1 MATARAYLR
10 ASLERTELSLSSFL
24 NHVSQL
30 VSKDKETLKPLPMV
44 AFYFDFGQHLLRYSN
59 AGHAPA
65 LIFRAHQ
72 GKCLVLEPTGSALG
86 TNPAENY
93 EESKLR
99 LFRGD
104 LLVSFTDG
112 LLGSAGQEEYTKGIG
127 RLQRFVSPLLGQP
140 AENIVDA
147 IFSEWKEIVE
157 TMPRDDLTLFAL
169 RIVRGPLENPEGAL
183 LVYQ

>member
-1 MATARAYLR
+1 
-10 ASLERTELSLSSFL
+10 
-24 NHVSQL
+24 
-30 VSKDKETLKPLPMV
+30 
-44 AFYFDFGQHLLRYSN
+44 
-59 AGHAPA
+59 
-65 LIFRAHQ
+65 
-72 GKCLVLEPTGSALG
+72 
-86 TNPAENY
+86 
-93 EESKLR
+93 
-99 LFRGD
+99 
-104 LLVSFTDG
+104 VSFTDG